1 MSEKEMKVYLAY
13 ETECNLIKRT
23 NKLDTIEEAVRLF
36 IDTVQTVEDCIFVN
50 IPQARERI
58 ANL

>member
-1 MSEKEMKVYLAY
+1 MKVYLAY